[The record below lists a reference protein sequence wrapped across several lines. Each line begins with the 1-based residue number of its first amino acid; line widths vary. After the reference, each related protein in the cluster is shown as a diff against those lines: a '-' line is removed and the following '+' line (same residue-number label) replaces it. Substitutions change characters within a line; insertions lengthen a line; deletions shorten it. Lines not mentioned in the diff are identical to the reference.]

1 MASSNS
7 SSYEIPSYETSTS
20 RTVKFTIILVFQII
34 SISCSIFLLFNLLTK
49 SALYRPLHNHT
60 IIVLGLISFFQTI
73 SDLPM
78 VLAYLHLGQAPT
90 TVFCLLWNFF
100 ALSNYAVGIWV
111 MTWASFER
119 HLLIFHDNLMKTSRR
134 RLALHY
140 LPLACSIFFPWSYYI
155 SLIFFYPCVN
165 TFYQTFLFC
174 GWCCYARNDQLVFF
188 NWLTFSVI
196 PTLSILFLSVTLII
210 RVIRQ
215 KYRMQQQIQWRQH
228 RHMILQLL
236 SISFLY
242 ILFDTPST
250 IIGIV
255 QLFLPTFAVDI
266 QILYLIYIVYL
277 LPLLTPFLC
286 LNGLHQLRKR
296 NHQQTHP
303 TLPLT
308 QTKVAQRR

>member
-1 MASSNS
+1 
-7 SSYEIPSYETSTS
+7 
-20 RTVKFTIILVFQII
+20 
-34 SISCSIFLLFNLLTK
+34 
-49 SALYRPLHNHT
+49 
-60 IIVLGLISFFQTI
+60 
-73 SDLPM
+73 
-78 VLAYLHLGQAPT
+78 
-90 TVFCLLWNFF
+90 
-100 ALSNYAVGIWV
+100 
-111 MTWASFER
+111 
-119 HLLIFHDNLMKTSRR
+119 
-134 RLALHY
+134 
-140 LPLACSIFFPWSYYI
+140 
-155 SLIFFYPCVN
+155 
-165 TFYQTFLFC
+165 
-174 GWCCYARNDQLVFF
+174 
-188 NWLTFSVI
+188 
-196 PTLSILFLSVTLII
+196 
-210 RVIRQ
+210 
-215 KYRMQQQIQWRQH
+215 MQQQIQWRQH